1 MALPRHCPFRACS
14 AIPQLLPSGEGSP
27 PTCATLPVDVETSR
41 YRAQLSA
48 LVGLLGSAFALSFS
62 KTDAL
67 LDQLLG
73 DAFGGNICA
82 DDCLCELSDCFH
94 AYN

>member
-1 MALPRHCPFRACS
+1 
-14 AIPQLLPSGEGSP
+14 
-27 PTCATLPVDVETSR
+27 LPVDVETSR

-48 LVGLLGSAFALSFS
+48 LVGLLGSAFPLSFS

-67 LDQLLG
+67 LDQLLR

-82 DDCLCELSDCFH
+82 DDCLCELSDRFL
-94 AYN
+94 AYNIFPLQQL

>member
-1 MALPRHCPFRACS
+1 M
-14 AIPQLLPSGEGSP
+14 
-27 PTCATLPVDVETSR
+27 DVETSR

-48 LVGLLGSAFALSFS
+48 PLVGLLGSAFALRFS

-67 LDQLLG
+67 LDQLLM